1 MDTPTTSIWEL
12 FVKLWAKPMETT
24 EFRTPGL
31 AVQLMLLPTPAQVT
45 TWQRKVF
52 MGRKSS
58 WKWKISSKSR
68 VRQNFASIDDSRLK
82 HLQFTPP
89 QLRWLFFDV
98 KTPPFT
104 NDLVEV
110 RYGIPQNSEV
120 FLGEPQDLHPG
131 QQHYHDSDH
140 KAKSSVEE
148 DGFLN
153 AKKCDNSKGTCFIWI
168 GSKWRE
174 MLVWKKWGG
183 TLTKMDDKRYFI
195 IL

>member
-12 FVKLWAKPMETT
+12 FVKIWEAQNPWKTHRNPPKRGFHT

-45 TWQRKVF
+45 TWHGQVY
-52 MGRKSS
+52 
-58 WKWKISSKSR
+58 KWVANRKSR

-110 RYGIPQNSEV
+110 RYRIPQNSEV

-140 KAKSSVEE
+140 KAKSFVEE
-148 DGFLN
+148 MDFLN
-153 AKKCDNSKGTCFIWI
+153 AKKCDNSKRTCFIWI
-168 GSKWRE
+168 GSKWKE
-174 MLVWKKWGG
+174 MFVWKK
-183 TLTKMDDKRYFI
+183 
-195 IL
+195 